1 MTIAIAILNYNGA
14 ELLQEFLP
22 SILAHSTNAKVY
34 VIDNKS
40 TDNSLAVIGAIFPM
54 VTTIALDDNSG
65 YAGGYNKGLQQI
77 DAEVVCLLNSDI
89 EVTPNWLLPIND
101 FLKAHPEVAVVQPK
115 IKDLARPDHFEY
127 AGAAG
132 GYLDIM
138 GLPYCRGRVGSKCE
152 KDNGQY
158 DNNMQVTWASG
169 ACLVVRKSVFDAL
182 NGFDASFF
190 MHFEEIDL
198 CLRAQAKG
206 HQVWAVGKSEVFHKG
221 AASLSK
227 ENSRK
232 LYYNI
237 RNSLLTYTKTL
248 PLMPLLWVY
257 LARGVFDTTLVLFFM
272 IKLKFDH
279 VYAIIRAYDA
289 FFNRF
294 STSFSQ
300 RKYKLNPIKRF
311 SVLLSFKKNK
321 V

>member
-1 MTIAIAILNYNGA
+1 MTIAIAILNYNGT
-14 ELLQEFLP
+14 ELLQQFLP
-22 SILAHSTNAKVY
+22 SILAHSANAKVY
-34 VIDNKS
+34 VIDNGS
-40 TDNSLAVIGAIFPM
+40 TDNSLALVGATFPM
-54 VTTIALDDNSG
+54 VTTIALDKNAG

-77 DAEVVCLLNSDI
+77 DADVVCLLNSDI
-89 EVTPNWLLPIND
+89 KVTPNWLLPIKD
-101 FLKAHPEVAVVQPK
+101 FLKAHPEVAMVQPK
-115 IKDLARPDHFEY
+115 IKDLAKPDHFEY

-152 KDNGQY
+152 KDSGQY

-206 HQVWAVGKSEVFHKG
+206 HQVWALGKSEVYHKG

-227 ENSRK
+227 ENPRK

-248 PLMPLLWVY
+248 PLIPLLWVY
-257 LARGVFDTTLVLFFM
+257 VARGALDTTLLLFFM
-272 IKLKFDH
+272 LQLKFDH
-279 VYAIIRAYDA
+279 VYAITRAYDA
-289 FFNRF
+289 FFDRF
-294 STSFSQ
+294 RTTFSQ
-300 RKYKLNPIKRF
+300 RKHQLNPIKRF
-311 SVLLSFKKNK
+311 SVLLSFKKT
-321 V
+321 

>member
-257 LARGVFDTTLVLFFM
+257 LARGAFDTTLVLFFM

>member
-14 ELLQEFLP
+14 ELLEQFLP
-22 SILAHSTNAKVY
+22 SILAHSANAKVY
-34 VIDNKS
+34 VIDNGS
-40 TDNSLAVIGAIFPM
+40 TDGSLAVVGATFPM
-54 VTTIALDDNSG
+54 VTTIALDGNAG

-77 DAEVVCLLNSDI
+77 DADVVCLLNSDI
-89 EVTPNWLLPIND
+89 EVTPNWLLPIKD

-115 IKDLARPDHFEY
+115 IKDLAKPDHFEY

-206 HQVWAVGKSEVFHKG
+206 HQVWVVGKSEVYHKG

-227 ENSRK
+227 ENPRK

-248 PLMPLLWVY
+248 QLIPLLWLYV
-257 LARGVFDTTLVLFFM
+257 ARGAFDTTLVLFFM
-272 IKLKFDH
+272 IQFKFDH
-279 VYAIIRAYDA
+279 VNAIIRAYDA
-289 FFNRF
+289 FFDRF
-294 STSFSQ
+294 RTAFSQ
-300 RKYKLNPIKRF
+300 RKHLLNPIKRF
-311 SVLLSFKKNK
+311 SVLLSFKKHK

>member
-14 ELLQEFLP
+14 EFLQEFLP

-40 TDNSLAVIGAIFPM
+40 TDNSLAVVGETFPM
-54 VTTIALDDNSG
+54 VTTIALDDNAG

-77 DAEVVCLLNSDI
+77 DADVVCLLNSDI
-89 EVTPNWLLPIND
+89 KVTPNWLLPIKD
-101 FLKAHPEVAVVQPK
+101 FLKAHPEVAMVQPK
-115 IKDLARPDHFEY
+115 IKDLANPDHFEY

-152 KDNGQY
+152 KDSGQY
-158 DNNMQVTWASG
+158 DNNMRVTWVSG
-169 ACLVVRKSVFDAL
+169 ACLVVRKSVFEAL

-227 ENSRK
+227 ENPRK

-272 IKLKFDH
+272 IKLKFEH

-289 FFNRF
+289 FFNRL

-300 RKYKLNPIKRF
+300 RKHKLNPIKLF

>member
-257 LARGVFDTTLVLFFM
+257 LARGAFDTTLVLFFM

-279 VYAIIRAYDA
+279 VYAIRRAYDA

>member
-206 HQVWAVGKSEVFHKG
+206 HQVWAVGNSEVYHKG
-221 AASLSK
+221 AASLAK
-227 ENSRK
+227 QHPKK

-237 RNSLLTYTKTL
+237 RNSLLAYTKTL
-248 PLMPLLWVY
+248 PIAPLLWVY
-257 LARGVFDTTLVLFFM
+257 VSRLALDTTLVLYFM
-272 IKLKFDH
+272 VQCKFDH
-279 VYAIIRAYDA
+279 VSAIANAYNA
-289 FFNRF
+289 FFERFQRAFSRRKDTLNRLCL
-294 STSFSQ
+294 
-300 RKYKLNPIKRF
+300 R
-311 SVLLSFKKNK
+311 SVLLRF
-321 V
+321 

>member
-14 ELLQEFLP
+14 ELLKQFLP
-22 SILAHSTNAKVY
+22 SILAHSANAKVY
-34 VIDNKS
+34 VIDNGS
-40 TDNSLAVIGAIFPM
+40 TDDSLAVVGATFPM
-54 VTTIALDDNSG
+54 VTTIALDENAG

-77 DAEVVCLLNSDI
+77 EADVVCLLNSDI
-89 EVTPNWLLPIND
+89 EVTPNWLLPIKD
-101 FLKAHPEVAVVQPK
+101 FLKAHPEVAMVQPK
-115 IKDLARPDHFEY
+115 IKDLAKPDHFEY

-198 CLRAQAKG
+198 CLRAQAAG
-206 HQVWAVGKSEVFHKG
+206 YQVWAIGNSEVYHKG
-221 AASLSK
+221 AASLAQQHPK
-227 ENSRK
+227 K

-237 RNSLLTYTKTL
+237 RNSLLTYTKNL
-248 PLMPLLWVY
+248 SLLALLWLYV
-257 LARGVFDTTLVLFFM
+257 ARAAVDTTLILYFM
-272 IKLKFDH
+272 VQGKFDH
-279 VYAIIRAYDA
+279 IRALAHAYDDV
-289 FFNRF
+289 FGRF
-294 STSFSQ
+294 RTTYNT
-300 RKYKLNPIKRF
+300 RKQTLNPLRLY
-311 SVLLSFKKNK
+311 SVLLRF
-321 V
+321 